1 MESIIDYLR
10 RRLKEVGPRRWE
22 AIAEQAGVARRMP
35 ERIAYGERKNPT
47 LRTVQR
53 LLDYFDAIDRGARE
67 LPAPDIDPRYL
78 PRSARPRE
86 GRPL

>member
-1 MESIIDYLR
+1 
-10 RRLKEVGPRRWE
+10 
-22 AIAEQAGVARRMP
+22 
-35 ERIAYGERKNPT
+35 
-47 LRTVQR
+47 VQR

-78 PRSARPRE
+78 PRSARLRE

>member
-22 AIAEQAGVARRMP
+22 MIAEQAGVARRMP
-35 ERIAYGERKNPT
+35 ARIAYGERSNPT

-78 PRSARPRE
+78 PRSSRPRE
-86 GRPL
+86 GQRA